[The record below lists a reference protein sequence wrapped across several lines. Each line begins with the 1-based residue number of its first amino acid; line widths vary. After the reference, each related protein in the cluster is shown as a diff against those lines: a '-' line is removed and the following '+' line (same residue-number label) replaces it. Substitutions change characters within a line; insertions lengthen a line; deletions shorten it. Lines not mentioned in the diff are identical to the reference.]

1 MSIQII
7 TGFTVN
13 SSTPLDNRIVASG
26 AAARNSIPYKYVGLR
41 VFDTSNNRAYYY
53 NGVTFSNE
61 ITDQVNGVAG
71 YVPVFTSQNYIGSSG
86 IFQVSTGTEKRIGIS
101 TNNPTGVYTYMQI
114 GGMSLTEDPSY
125 YPAQSLPLTIHKGGT
140 NVIASNW
147 YYTGVA
153 GGNGYFNSSKGSSLV
168 SLGNEGDFF
177 ILNRP
182 GGPTPPVQTIYLSNN
197 NKVGIGSNWN
207 WYTLPTE
214 TLDVTGNIKASG
226 FLKGD
231 GYYITNITAAT
242 SSYSYRSGTASY
254 SDISKTASNINVYN
268 AQVSHPAGKLTYM
281 MFSSTASNTNGAS
294 VSTYYYNSR
303 GTGFAFDPDNAQL
316 LLPNYYATGLMYTDP
331 VYNGEANPPIA
342 FGPDSGI
349 YGSGFTKAIPGTWP
363 VSYTLPFIAFSIS
376 GTSPLR
382 LSATYSYATSPIR
395 YNNGSSTQP
404 SITFATD
411 IDCGIYKPSGVSQI
425 AFTTNGTPRMHIKG
439 TNAGNGGVVFTTAT
453 SLGTGT
459 TTKSPYI
466 QVGAVSTSFST
477 AAAPDYTWYGYTQSG
492 MYMPSANVIAFSTSG
507 TKKFTISQG
516 AATDISIFSPDTDIL
531 NNATLSISKYDL
543 SVGNGYTVISSNAA
557 CSIDWSGQA
566 NFFISSN
573 AAVTGSL
580 SKGSGSFRIDHPIES
595 MKDKYELVHSFIE
608 GPKADLIYRGKVS
621 LVNGKSKINLDESSN
636 MTEGTFVLLNREV
649 QCFTTNETGWT
660 PVKGKVTG
668 NILEIISE
676 SNSSSDE
683 ISWMVIGERQDKHMY
698 DTEWTDDNGRVIVEP
713 FKKQKDI

>member
-61 ITDQVNGVAG
+61 ITDQVNGAAG
-71 YVPVFTSQNYIGSSG
+71 YVPLFTSQNYIGNSG
-86 IFQVSTGTEKRIGIS
+86 IFQVNSGLTERRIGIG

-214 TLDVTGNIKASG
+214 ALDVTGNIKASG

-242 SSYSYRSGTASY
+242 SSYSYISGTASY
-254 SDISKTASNINVYN
+254 SDRAKTASNINVYN
-268 AQVSHPAGKLTYM
+268 AQVSHPVGKLTYM
-281 MFSSTASNTNGAS
+281 MFSSTASNSNGAS

-316 LLPNYYATGLMYTDP
+316 LLPNYYATGTMFGDP
-331 VYNGEANPPIA
+331 VFNGEDNPPIA

-349 YGSGFTKAIPGTWP
+349 YGSGFTKVIPGTLP

-395 YNNGSSTQP
+395 YNSGSSTQP
-404 SITFATD
+404 SITFAND
-411 IDCGIYKPSGVSQI
+411 IDSGIYKPSAFSQI

-466 QVGAVSTSFST
+466 QVGASSTSFST
-477 AAAPDYTWYGYTQSG
+477 ELAPDYTWHGYTQSG
-492 MYMPSANVIAFSTSG
+492 MYMPSDNIVAFSTSG
-507 TKKFTISQG
+507 KDRLRIQSG
-516 AATDISIFSPDTDIL
+516 GATDIVVKSLTGTHQL
-531 NNATLSISKYDL
+531 GL
-543 SVGNGYTVISSNAA
+543 SVYDSGYTTWNMSPAGSSQFVLGGY
-557 CSIDWSGQA
+557 IG
-566 NFFISSN
+566 FY
-573 AAVTGSL
+573 VTGLINSNVL
-580 SKGSGSFRIDHPIES
+580 GTGTVYSNSGTLTSTNPSDFNLKKNIEPIKYGLKEILKLNVVSFDWKEDKINQGKQFGFIAQEVQEVIPEFVKSGEYLGLDKEAIFTLLTKAIQEQQSIIEDLT
-595 MKDKYELVHSFIE
+595 KRIE
-608 GPKADLIYRGKVS
+608 GL
-621 LVNGKSKINLDESSN
+621 ES
-636 MTEGTFVLLNREV
+636 
-649 QCFTTNETGWT
+649 
-660 PVKGKVTG
+660 
-668 NILEIISE
+668 
-676 SNSSSDE
+676 
-683 ISWMVIGERQDKHMY
+683 
-698 DTEWTDDNGRVIVEP
+698 
-713 FKKQKDI
+713 